1 VLIVALPAAGVAAL
15 FGIKGK
21 TVQVLAT
28 TAGLVVISAVTVLW
42 STKYKSNEA
51 AMRLQADAS

>member
-1 VLIVALPAAGVAAL
+1 L

-28 TAGLVVISAVTVLW
+28 TIGLVVISAVTVMW
-42 STKYKSNEA
+42 STKYGKNEA
-51 AMRLQADAS
+51 ALRLQANAS